1 MTAATLPQDLVE
13 TDVADGTVRLRVDA
27 QLYPLEAVYAAA
39 YVFID
44 RCYVFLDR
52 EGERLRVSL
61 SPKDGALDEAAL
73 RDVVGEFTNEL
84 LSCAWR
90 NQIARDN
97 RATLEAVTAQALAGA
112 RGAPTLAELE
122 AFDFSEE
129 TFDDPLGIAMSW
141 EEKYQ
146 ERGRPRPAPASRAG
160 AGEGE
165 DRAGGER
172 PAPASMGGAGE
183 RETEPEASEA
193 TSAGLHGPAHG
204 KEGGEP

>member
-141 EEKYQ
+141 EEKYKKR
-146 ERGRPRPAPASRAG
+146 ERS
-160 AGEGE
+160 
-165 DRAGGER
+165 
-172 PAPASMGGAGE
+172 
-183 RETEPEASEA
+183 EPEASEA
-193 TSAGLHGPAHG
+193 TSAGLHGPAQG